1 MLTFASMSGEN
12 KHYDTPTNPTV
23 PERVPG
29 GCSSGS
35 AVAVA
40 SGLADFSLGEFS
52 HGKALYRPV
61 HIGLAAN
68 RYADRPLSGG
78 IAKIGHRRSISTVSG
93 RLTEKLIVGDRLKKK
108 KGKEE
113 EEKKKY
119 LAVVLACALPA
130 RLRCPLV
137 DREPSP
143 PARCCRP
150 RSLRA
155 TIVPLRWERDRGDV
169 TRLFL
174 F

>member
-113 EEKKKY
+113 EEKKKEEV
-119 LAVVLACALPA
+119 LGRRPRLRVARAPSLPAGRPRAVAVLAAREMSPA
-130 RLRCPLV
+130 
-137 DREPSP
+137 S
-143 PARCCRP
+143 
-150 RSLRA
+150 
-155 TIVPLRWERDRGDV
+155 
-169 TRLFL
+169 
-174 F
+174 